1 VNKTAIDPITMTK
14 EIPLSDLALVIRS
27 KNAGP
32 FELTFD
38 IIFKDRATYDLVK
51 RSGVITKQLIAKL
64 YSVPLE
70 EVLYFVE
77 FDAANAI
84 KATIVRPVDSGS
96 IGETDVYGAQQ
107 HAPLLEIKIP
117 LND

>member
-1 VNKTAIDPITMTK
+1 MKK
-14 EIPLSDLALVIRS
+14 EISIVDIADVIRS

-38 IIFKDRATYDLVK
+38 IIFKNKEYYEKVK
-51 RSGVITKQLIAKL
+51 KSKIITKELIAEL
-64 YSVPLE
+64 YQIPVDK
-70 EVLYFVE
+70 VLYFVE
-77 FDAANAI
+77 FDPANAI

-107 HAPLLEIKIP
+107 HAPLLGIKIP
-117 LND
+117 MEILQYD

>member
-1 VNKTAIDPITMTK
+1 MIK
-14 EIPLSDLALVIRS
+14 EVSIINLVDVIRS

-38 IIFKDRATYDLVK
+38 IIFKDKDTYEKVK
-51 RSGVITKQLIAKL
+51 KSKAINRELIARL
-64 YSVPLE
+64 YQIPLE
-70 EVLYFVE
+70 KVLYFVE
-77 FDAANAI
+77 FDPANAI

-107 HAPLLEIKIP
+107 HAPLLDIKIP
-117 LND
+117 FDE

>member
-1 VNKTAIDPITMTK
+1 MIKEVPIID
-14 EIPLSDLALVIRS
+14 LVDVVRS

-38 IIFKDRATYDLVK
+38 IIFKNKDNYEKVK
-51 RSGVITKQLIAKL
+51 KSKVITKELIANL
-64 YSVPLE
+64 YHIPIE
-70 EVLYFVE
+70 KVLYFVE
-77 FDAANAI
+77 FDPANAI

-107 HAPLLEIKIP
+107 HAPLLGIKIP
-117 LND
+117 MIESK

>member
-1 VNKTAIDPITMTK
+1 MRVS
-14 EIPLSDLALVIRS
+14 ELALVVRS

-38 IIFKDRATYDLVK
+38 IIFKDRETYDLVK
-51 RSGVITKQLIAKL
+51 GSGVITRQLIADL

-96 IGETDVYGAQQ
+96 IGETDLYGAQQ
-107 HAPLLEIKIP
+107 HAPLLDIKIP
-117 LND
+117 ISD

>member
-1 VNKTAIDPITMTK
+1 MTK
-14 EIPLSDLALVIRS
+14 EVPIIDLVKVIRS

-38 IIFKDRATYDLVK
+38 IIFKNKKIYEKVK
-51 RSGVITKQLIAKL
+51 KRKIITKELIASL
-64 YSVPLE
+64 YQITIE
-70 EVLYFVE
+70 KVLYFVE
-77 FDAANAI
+77 FDPANAI

-107 HAPLLEIKIP
+107 HAPLLDIKIP
-117 LND
+117 FEE